1 MKSKMGKTLLKAI
14 GLTRGFTDPSGRR
27 TSSFQENI
35 YRGFLKSMHNAPAEQ
50 RGKYMDGW
58 ADGIT
63 SNEEGHP
70 RGMIKLLKERGLIDE
85 AILNDKKL
93 GRVFKEEMYDD
104 MGTLLT
110 EDLSVGYTKTEL
122 KNILHYAGD
131 YDSLETWELIPDD

>member
-1 MKSKMGKTLLKAI
+1 MVSQTPLDVVPPPSREHLSWIPEVHGKPLL
-14 GLTRGFTDPSGRR
+14 
-27 TSSFQENI
+27 
-35 YRGFLKSMHNAPAEQ
+35 EQ

-58 ADGIT
+58 ADGIKA
-63 SNEEGHP
+63 SNEERHP

-122 KNILHYAGD
+122 KNILHYGRR
-131 YDSLETWELIPDD
+131 LR